1 VGPASW
7 SGAAGPPAAP
17 VTRDGVV
24 SRPGLFGLLAQA
36 GRVTVMSAPAGSG
49 KTLLLRSWA
58 GDPDLAERAAWVP
71 VQGEERDPQR
81 FWLSVLGALRDTAAG
96 SKLVRPLTAAPGLD
110 GWAVV
115 ERLLTDLS
123 GLEDRVWL
131 VIDDVHELRSDEA
144 LHQLELLLMRAPA
157 GLRFVLATRHDL
169 RLGLHRLR
177 LEGEL
182 TEIRAADLRF
192 TRQEARALFEAA
204 GIALS
209 DPALGLLY
217 QRTEGWAAG
226 LRLAALSLAGHPDPD
241 RFAAEFSGSER
252 TVAEYLMAEVLERQ
266 SEPVRR
272 LLLRTSVLERVNGEL
287 ADLLTGA
294 SGGERVLHQ
303 LEQAG
308 VFVAA
313 LDARRSWFRYHQLF
327 ADLLQLELRGSAP
340 AELPALHEA
349 AAGWYADHGYP
360 AEAVRHAQA
369 AQDWGLATRLLS
381 DHWVGLGLGG
391 LGATARE
398 LLARF
403 PAGVIAGNAELAARM
418 AGVELGRG
426 SLEEA
431 ERYLVLASRQLESAA
446 SDRRERSRVVLAVV
460 RMRLARQ
467 RGDVAAVAEQ
477 AKPLLAPAGAADPAG
492 LGLGEDLR
500 ALALINL
507 GIAELWTGR
516 FEEADRHLEQG
527 IALARRIG
535 RPFLEVTGLAN
546 WAQLASWQ
554 SFPVAEQR
562 SRQAIELA
570 GRHGWTEEPVA
581 GVAYVAL
588 GFALVAQGRLEE
600 GQRSLEQAERTLR
613 TELEPAAGMRLRYV
627 RGLLEIVSGR
637 PEAALDAFR
646 AAERLAALLVT
657 EHALARRLR
666 SHVLQTLVRLGE
678 TQRAD
683 RALAEMGE
691 PERDTAEMRNALA
704 VLRIAQGDPAAAT
717 VALAPVID
725 GSAPL
730 ANAHLWDVQA
740 LLLEAIARDAL
751 GDAGAAGRALERAL
765 NLAEPESLLFPF
777 LLAPAPGLL
786 ERHRQQGTA
795 HAILISEILS
805 GPPGPDRPPAGGPGG
820 YGGAGSPPVSR
831 GGLGGIVPPRLFSQS
846 EIRVLRYLPTK
857 LSAPEIAS
865 ELYLSVNT
873 VKTHMRHL
881 YDKLGAHR
889 RHEAVEQAR
898 ALGLLAP
905 SPRRR

>member
-1 VGPASW
+1 VGPAHW
-7 SGAAGPPAAP
+7 SGAAGSAAAP
-17 VTRDGVV
+17 AIRDGAV
-24 SRPGLFGLLAQA
+24 SRPGLSGLLAQA
-36 GRVTVMSAPAGSG
+36 GRVTVVSAPAGSG
-49 KTLLLRSWA
+49 KTRLLRSWV

-81 FWLSVLGALRDTAAG
+81 FWLSVLGALRATTTG

-115 ERLLTDLS
+115 ERLLTDLG

-131 VIDDVHELRSDEA
+131 VIDDLHELPSAEA
-144 LHQLELLLMRAPA
+144 LRQLELLVMRSPA
-157 GLRFVLATRHDL
+157 ALRFVLASRHDL
-169 RLGLHRLR
+169 QLGLHRLR

-192 TRQEARALFEAA
+192 TLEEARALFEAA

-209 DPALGLLY
+209 GSALGLLY
-217 QRTEGWAAG
+217 ERTEGWAAG

-252 TVAEYLMAEVLERQ
+252 TVAEYLLAEVLERQ

-287 ADLLTGA
+287 ADLLTGG
-294 SGGERVLHQ
+294 SGGERALQQ

-308 VFVAA
+308 AFVTA

-349 AAGWYADHGYP
+349 AGGWYADHGYP

-369 AQDWGLATRLLS
+369 AEDWDLAARVLS

-391 LGATARE
+391 LGATALE
-398 LLARF
+398 LLAGF
-403 PAGVIAGNAELAARM
+403 PADVIAGDAELAARM

-431 ERYLVLASRQLESAA
+431 ERYVVLATRALESVP
-446 SDRRERSRVVLAVV
+446 SDRRGRSRVVLAVV

-477 AKPLLAPAGAADPAG
+477 AQPLLAPAGTAEEAW

-507 GIAELWTGR
+507 GIAEVWTAR
-516 FEEADRHLEQG
+516 FEEADRHLEHG
-527 IALARRIG
+527 IALARRIR

-554 SFPVAEQR
+554 SFSVGEQR

-581 GVAYVAL
+581 GAAYVAL
-588 GFALVAQGRLEE
+588 GLALVAQGRLEE
-600 GQRSLEQAERTLR
+600 GERSLEQAERTLR
-613 TELEPAAGMRLRYV
+613 TEIEPAAGVRLHYV
-627 RGLLEIVSGR
+627 RGLLDLVSGR
-637 PEAALDAFR
+637 PEPALSAFR
-646 AAERLAALLVT
+646 AAERLAGQLVT

-666 SHVLQTLVRLGE
+666 SHTLQTLVRLGQL
-678 TQRAD
+678 QRAEQ
-683 RALAEMGE
+683 ALAAMDG
-691 PERDTAEMRNALA
+691 PERDSGQMRNAIA
-704 VLRIAQGDPAAAT
+704 VLRLAQDDPRAAT
-717 VALAPVID
+717 LALAPVID
-725 GSAPL
+725 GSVPL
-730 ANAHLWDVQA
+730 VNAHLWDVQA
-740 LLLEAIARDAL
+740 WLLEAIARDAL
-751 GDAGAAGRALERAL
+751 GDAGVARRALERAL
-765 NLAEPESLLFPF
+765 DLAKPEGLLFPF
-777 LLAPAPGLL
+777 LLDPAPGLL
-786 ERHRQQGTA
+786 DRHRRLGTA
-795 HAILISEILS
+795 HAALISQILAQ
-805 GPPGPDRPPAGGPGG
+805 G
-820 YGGAGSPPVSR
+820 VS
-831 GGLGGIVPPRLFSQS
+831 GGLGGPAPRLTEPLSES

-857 LSAPEIAS
+857 LSAPEIADQ
-865 ELYLSVNT
+865 LYLSVNT
-873 VKTHMRHL
+873 VKTHMRHV

-898 ALGLLAP
+898 ALGLLALP
-905 SPRRR
+905 PRRP